1 MREIKFR
8 AWHKNLNYM
17 SPVGSIGLETDKTA
31 LIYFPVQNNDGD
43 IDWDAALVDIAELE
57 LMQYTG
63 VKDKNGKEIY
73 EGDIISYKY
82 YRTAKRWWSSL
93 EEIPIIEA
101 EVEAQKNDISSQKS
115 IVIFE
120 DGIFRLKDV
129 LALTFKHVSKNEK
142 YERKESSHANIET
155 KSWDFEVIG
164 NIHENPE
171 LLEDVR

>member
-1 MREIKFR
+1 MYGICFGYDKDPN
-8 AWHKNLNYM
+8 AI
-17 SPVGSIGLETDKTA
+17 SIHVAIADQYYL
-31 LIYFPVQNNDGD
+31 FPGTF
-43 IDWDAALVDIAELE
+43 E

-82 YRTAKRWWSSL
+82 YRAVKRFWSSL

-101 EVEAQKNDISSQKS
+101 EVEAQKNDISFQTS

-120 DGIFRLKDV
+120 DGIFRLEEPFDLTLKD
-129 LALTFKHVSKNEK
+129 VSKNEK
-142 YERKESSHANIET
+142 YQKNGVYRADIET
-155 KSWDFEVIG
+155 KSWHFEVIG

-171 LLEDVR
+171 LLEQKR